1 MCGLVGFISK
11 NNNNDRLELATN
23 AMRHRGPDD
32 FGFYRS
38 EKISL
43 GHRRLSIQDLSENG
57 HQPMISSDDR
67 YVIVFNGEIYNHSE
81 LREKRL
87 KDVAFKGHSDT
98 ETLLYGLIRY
108 GIDFA
113 GELNGIFAFAF
124 YDTLSG
130 ELIVCRDQFGV
141 KPLYYYQKASEF
153 YFASE
158 LKSLLL
164 LGIDKSLDY
173 ASISNYLHYLYS
185 PGERTPFL
193 NVRKLFAGHY
203 LSCNV
208 NNPESITIKKYY
220 EIPFQGEYQHKSLND
235 YIEQLDK
242 KLEDAVKRQMLSDVP
257 VGFFLSGGLD
267 STAIVA
273 MARKA
278 FPDKPM
284 SCYTIDTG
292 GGFDGFADDLYYAKK
307 AAKHLNVDLHI
318 VKADIDIVN
327 SFDEMVWHLDE
338 PQADAAPLNVQN
350 ICRAA
355 RQNGD
360 IVLLGGAA
368 GDDIFSGYR
377 RHQALTYEPIL
388 RSIPKSLWKLT
399 GNGLSRFNSSAVA
412 IRRLKKIM
420 GEAAKQPLERLAGYY
435 GWLQEE
441 KVFQLFSALVAP
453 SLKDYHFSDLF
464 LKSLENISEERNDLN
479 RMLYWEMKYFLADH
493 NLNYTDKM
501 SMAESIEVRVPFL
514 DIDLVNFSTSLPP
527 EFKMKGKEVK
537 YILKKTMEKYLPKEI
552 IYRPKTGFGAPVRQW
567 ITKDLDSMISE
578 RLSKDNLQKWNI
590 FDPDAIHKLISDNKN
605 GYIDASYSIW
615 ALLAIHSWLE
625 QFCK

>member
-1 MCGLVGFISK
+1 M
-11 NNNNDRLELATN
+11 ATN
-23 AMRHRGPDD
+23 AMSHRGPDD

-57 HQPMISSDDR
+57 HQPMISNDGR

-81 LREKRL
+81 LREKKLR
-87 KDVAFKGHSDT
+87 DVAFKGHSDT
-98 ETLLYGLIRY
+98 ETLLYGLIKY

-141 KPLYYYQKASEF
+141 KPLYYYQKGSEF

-158 LKSLLL
+158 LKSLLP

-185 PGERTPFL
+185 PGESTPFL
-193 NVRKLFAGHY
+193 NVRKLLAGHY

-208 NNPESITIKKYY
+208 NTPETITVKKFY
-220 EIPFQGEYQHKSLND
+220 EIPFHGEYQQASIYD
-235 YIEQLDK
+235 GVEQLDK
-242 KLEDAVKRQMLSDVP
+242 KLGDAVKRQMLADVP

-307 AAKHLNVDLHI
+307 AAKQLNVDLHI
-318 VKADIDIVN
+318 VEADIDIVN

-338 PQADAAPLNVQN
+338 PQADAAPLNVLN

-360 IVLLGGAA
+360 IVLLGGTA

-377 RHQALTYEPIL
+377 RHQALSYEPIL
-388 RSIPKSLWKLT
+388 RSVPKSLWKLT

-412 IRRLKKIM
+412 IRRLKKIL
-420 GEAAKQPLERLAGYY
+420 GEASKQPLERLAGYY

-441 KVFQLFSALVAP
+441 KVFQLFSAPVAQ
-453 SLKDYHFSDLF
+453 SFKDYQFSDLF
-464 LKSLENISEERNDLN
+464 LKSLENIPKERNDLN
-479 RMLYWEMKYFLADH
+479 RMLYWEMKYFLTDH

-501 SMAESIEVRVPFL
+501 SMAEGIEVRVPFL

-527 EFKMKGKEVK
+527 AFKMKGKEVK
-537 YILKKTMEKYLPKEI
+537 YILKKTMEKYLPKDI
-552 IYRPKTGFGAPVRQW
+552 IYRPKTGFGAPVRKW
-567 ITKDLDSMISE
+567 ITEDLQPMIDE
-578 RLSKDNLQKWNI
+578 RLSENELNKWGI
-590 FDPDAIHKLISDNKN
+590 FDSNEVNKLINLNKARRV
-605 GYIDASYSIW
+605 DASYSIW
-615 ALLAIHSWLE
+615 ALL
-625 QFCK
+625 